1 MIHRVEEEVDLEGTE
16 EVEDLMEEE
25 VVQVL
30 QVDLM
35 VLLLEVLQQVKNI
48 IIDQAEEEV
57 GVKKVDRKDVVVV
70 DNPGAEDRVA
80 LEDHQEEEVD
90 IQEEEG
96 LPQLVCLMEHHP
108 EIEDQIMV
116 ETVEVLADIKEDL
129 AEEDLLRGQDLIN
142 PMIGRRLEQDMV
154 GDHSHN

>member
-1 MIHRVEEEVDLEGTE
+1 MIHRVEEEGDLEGTE

-35 VLLLEVLQQVKNI
+35 VLLLEVLPQVKNI
-48 IIDQAEEEV
+48 IIDQVEEEV

-96 LPQLVCLMEHHP
+96 LPQPVSLMEHHP

-129 AEEDLLRGQDLIN
+129 AEEDLIRGQDLIN
-142 PMIGRRLEQDMV
+142 LMIGRRLEQDMV

>member
-1 MIHRVEEEVDLEGTE
+1 MIHRVEEEGDLEGTE

-35 VLLLEVLQQVKNI
+35 VLLLEVLQAQ
-48 IIDQAEEEV
+48 EEV
-57 GVKKVDRKDVVVV
+57 EVKKVDRKDVVVV

-96 LPQLVCLMEHHP
+96 LPQPVSLMEHHP

-129 AEEDLLRGQDLIN
+129 AEEDLIRGQDLIN
-142 PMIGRRLEQDMV
+142 LMIGRRLEQDMV

>member
-1 MIHRVEEEVDLEGTE
+1 MEGTE

-25 VVQVL
+25 VGQVL

-57 GVKKVDRKDVVVV
+57 GAKEVDQKDVVVV
-70 DNPGAEDRVA
+70 DNPGAEDKVA